1 MTIINYSPEPPSNQL
16 MTNGL
21 MELDILLTDKEREAM
36 LLDSLLSQA
45 KAVCSLVLDSKLPIT
60 ISSNH
65 LATLA
70 HAICDLQNKINEYES
85 HQQQTMEM

>member
-1 MTIINYSPEPPSNQL
+1 

>member
-1 MTIINYSPEPPSNQL
+1 

-85 HQQQTMEM
+85 HQQETMEM